1 MPPGRYGTDDK
12 VFLLGLRVEAEAIL
26 ALIDKLGDEFDHAVD
41 MMLACDGRVVV
52 SGMGKAGIIAR
63 KISATLASTGTPS
76 VWLHPAEAVH
86 GDIGM
91 VTGDDVIIAISNSGE
106 TDELTRLLPVIK
118 KIGAKLIALTGNANS
133 PLARYSD
140 CVLDVGV
147 SREACPLGLAPTAST
162 TAALALGD
170 ALAMVLLKKKGF
182 SLEKYGFFHPAGIL
196 GKSLMKVSDVMRTG
210 DRNPVVKENTPVREV
225 LFAITGARAGAAS
238 IVDEKAVLVGIFTDG
253 DLRRALERDQNVL
266 DKPVSGVMTRD
277 PFTVGLDNL
286 AMEAVRIA
294 KEHQIGELSVIDD
307 SGQPVGMFNVKDVM
321 GE

>member
-1 MPPGRYGTDDK
+1 VTIPTAK
-12 VFLLGLRVEAEAIL
+12 EVLRVEAEAIL
-26 ALIDKLGDEFDHAVD
+26 ALIDKLGAEFECAVD
-41 MMLACDGRVVV
+41 MMLACEGRVVV

-91 VTGDDVIIAISNSGE
+91 VTGDDVVIALSNSGE
-106 TDELTRLLPVIK
+106 TDEILKLLPVIK
-118 KIGAKLIALTGNANS
+118 KIGAKLVALTGNLES
-133 PLARYSD
+133 PLAQYSD

-170 ALAMVLLKKKGF
+170 ALAMVLLKRKGF
-182 SLEKYGFFHPAGIL
+182 NTEKYGLFHPAGML
-196 GKSLMKVSDVMRTG
+196 GRTLLKVSDVMRTG
-210 DRNPVVKENTPVREV
+210 DRDPVVTAETPVRDV

-238 IVDEKAVLVGIFTDG
+238 VVDKKGTLVGIFTDG
-253 DLRRALERDQNVL
+253 DLRRALEQQQGQQDVL
-266 DKPVSGVMTRD
+266 EKHVSEVMTRD
-277 PFTVGLDNL
+277 PFTIGRDNL

-294 KEHQIGELSVIDD
+294 KEHQIGELPVVDD
-307 SGQPVGMFNVKDVM
+307 SGKPVGVFNVKDVI

>member
-1 MPPGRYGTDDK
+1 VTIPTAK
-12 VFLLGLRVEAEAIL
+12 EVLQVEAEAIL
-26 ALIDKLGDEFDHAVD
+26 ALIGRLGPEFEGAVD
-41 MMLACDGRVVV
+41 IMLACEGRVVV

-91 VTGDDVIIAISNSGE
+91 VTGDDVVIAISNSGE
-106 TDELTRLLPVIK
+106 TDEIIRLLPVIK
-118 KIGAKLIALTGNANS
+118 KIGAKLVALTGNLES
-133 PLARYSD
+133 PLAKYSD
-140 CVLDVGV
+140 CVLDVSV

-170 ALAMVLLKKKGF
+170 ALAMVLLKRKGF
-182 SLEKYGFFHPAGIL
+182 STEKYGLFHPAGML
-196 GKSLMKVSDVMRTG
+196 GKTLLKVSDVMRAG
-210 DRNPVVKENTPVREV
+210 DRNAIVADNMPVREV

-238 IVDEKAVLVGIFTDG
+238 VVDEKGTLVGIFTDG
-253 DLRRALERDQNVL
+253 DLRRALERKQDVL
-266 DKPVSGVMTRD
+266 DKHVSEAMTRD
-277 PFTVGLDNL
+277 PFTIGPDNL

-294 KEHQIGELSVIDD
+294 KEHQIGELPVVDD
-307 SGQPVGMFNVKDVM
+307 SGKPVGVFNVKDVI

>member
-1 MPPGRYGTDDK
+1 VTIPTAK
-12 VFLLGLRVEAEAIL
+12 EVLQVEAEAIL
-26 ALIDKLGDEFDHAVD
+26 ALIDRLGPEFEGAVD
-41 MMLACDGRVVV
+41 IMLACEGRVVV

-91 VTGDDVIIAISNSGE
+91 VTGDDVVIAISNSGE
-106 TDELTRLLPVIK
+106 TDEIIRLLPVIK
-118 KIGAKLIALTGNANS
+118 KIGAKLVALTGNLES
-133 PLARYSD
+133 PLAKYSD
-140 CVLDVGV
+140 CVLDVSV

-170 ALAMVLLKKKGF
+170 ALAMVLLKRKGF
-182 SLEKYGFFHPAGIL
+182 STEKYGLFHPAGML
-196 GKSLMKVSDVMRTG
+196 GKTLLKVSDVMRAG
-210 DRNPVVKENTPVREV
+210 DRNAIVADNMPVREV

-238 IVDEKAVLVGIFTDG
+238 VVDEKGTLVGIFTDG
-253 DLRRALERDQNVL
+253 DLRRALERKQDVL
-266 DKPVSGVMTRD
+266 DKHVSEAMTRD
-277 PFTVGLDNL
+277 PFTIGPDNL

-294 KEHQIGELSVIDD
+294 KEHQIGELPVVDD
-307 SGQPVGMFNVKDVM
+307 SGKPVGVFNVKDVI

>member
-1 MPPGRYGTDDK
+1 MTIPTAK
-12 VFLLGLRVEAEAIL
+12 EVLQVEAEAIL
-26 ALIDKLGDEFDHAVD
+26 ALIDRLGPEFEGAVD
-41 MMLACDGRVVV
+41 IMLACEGRVVV

-91 VTGDDVIIAISNSGE
+91 VTGDDVVIAISNSGE
-106 TDELTRLLPVIK
+106 TDEIIRLLPVIK
-118 KIGAKLIALTGNANS
+118 KIGAKLVALTGNLES
-133 PLARYSD
+133 PLAKYSD
-140 CVLDVGV
+140 CVLDVSV

-170 ALAMVLLKKKGF
+170 ALAMVLLKRKGF
-182 SLEKYGFFHPAGIL
+182 STEKYGLFHPAGML
-196 GKSLMKVSDVMRTG
+196 GKTLLKVSDVMRAG
-210 DRNPVVKENTPVREV
+210 DRNAIVADNMAVREV

-238 IVDEKAVLVGIFTDG
+238 VVDEKGTLVGIFTDG
-253 DLRRALERDQNVL
+253 DLRRALERQQDVL
-266 DKPVSGVMTRD
+266 DKHISGVMTRD
-277 PFTVGLDNL
+277 PFTIGPDNL

-294 KEHQIGELSVIDD
+294 KEHQIGELPVVDD
-307 SGQPVGMFNVKDVM
+307 SGKPVGVFNVKDVI

>member
-1 MPPGRYGTDDK
+1 VTIPTAK
-12 VFLLGLRVEAEAIL
+12 EVLRVEAEAIL
-26 ALIDKLGDEFDHAVD
+26 ALIDKLGAEFECAVEI
-41 MMLACDGRVVV
+41 MLACKGRVVV
-52 SGMGKAGIIAR
+52 SGMGKAGIIAH

-91 VTGDDVIIAISNSGE
+91 VTGDDVVIAISNSGE
-106 TDELTRLLPVIK
+106 TDEILKLLPVIK
-118 KIGAKLIALTGNANS
+118 KIGAKLVALTGNLES
-133 PLARYSD
+133 PLAQYSD

-170 ALAMVLLKKKGF
+170 ALAMVLLKRKGF
-182 SLEKYGFFHPAGIL
+182 NTEKYGVFHPAGML
-196 GKSLMKVSDVMRTG
+196 GRTLLKVNDVMRTG
-210 DRNPVVKENTPVREV
+210 DRNPVVTENTPVREV

-238 IVDEKAVLVGIFTDG
+238 VVDEKGTLVGIFTDG
-253 DLRRALERDQNVL
+253 DLRRALEREKDVL
-266 DKPVSGVMTRD
+266 DKHVSEVMTRD
-277 PFTVGLDNL
+277 PFTIGQDNL

-294 KEHQIGELSVIDD
+294 KEHQIGELPVVDD
-307 SGQPVGMFNVKDVM
+307 SGKPVGVFNVKDVI